1 MFLLTFG
8 VLVVTACGAPAW
20 PAWLD
25 REVDLL
31 GEAPLEEGRDLRPLG
46 RKAAMLW
53 LAPSAKMNFS
63 RSSTFVL
70 PLAAKRGDNWI
81 TWELS
86 QGCLLPFL
94 PCQFQ
99 HIFTINKMHYYVMH
113 LFWTQKSYVQDSLIL
128 ILYASRNEPLS
139 KEVSVIMECSTC

>member
-8 VLVVTACGAPAW
+8 VLVVTACGAAAW

-70 PLAAKRGDNWI
+70 PLAAKRDVQWLRYESCHKVFI
-81 TWELS
+81 A
-86 QGCLLPFL
+86 LLAMPTPTHFN
-94 PCQFQ
+94 
-99 HIFTINKMHYYVMH
+99 NK
-113 LFWTQKSYVQDSLIL
+113 
-128 ILYASRNEPLS
+128 
-139 KEVSVIMECSTC
+139 